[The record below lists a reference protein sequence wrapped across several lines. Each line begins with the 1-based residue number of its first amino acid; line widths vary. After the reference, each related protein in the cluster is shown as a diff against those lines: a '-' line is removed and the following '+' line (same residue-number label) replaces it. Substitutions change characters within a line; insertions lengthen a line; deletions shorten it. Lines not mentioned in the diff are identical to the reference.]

1 MGAHGNQGEGKLK
14 AGENMAISPGLTL
27 LFRKGLAGLCLLGLL
42 AAGFNPAAAGQP
54 LKPGTE
60 VFAVAPENVV
70 QISYRTAT
78 FWFVAYRWQEGD
90 RFTLI
95 FLKKGTPLPE
105 SCLAGEGF
113 QTVLRQLTS
122 LKLSQTPTAD
132 QTEELF
138 RSQPRST
145 WAELVI
151 RDDSSLEPFRAL
163 VHPAADSSGEVW
175 LHFQGATYRVGLD
188 HQVLELIS
196 GGCQILGAGR
206 PQLD

>member
-1 MGAHGNQGEGKLK
+1 MGPHGNQSEGKLK
-14 AGENMAISPGLTL
+14 AEENMATSPGVTL

-60 VFAVAPENVV
+60 VFAVASENVV

-78 FWFVAYRWQEGD
+78 FWFMAHRWQEGD

-122 LKLSQTPTAD
+122 LKLRQTPTAE
-132 QTEELF
+132 QAEALF
-138 RSQPRST
+138 RSQPRPT
-145 WAELVI
+145 WAELMI

-163 VHPAADSSGEVW
+163 VHPVADSAGEVW
-175 LHFQGATYRVGLD
+175 LQFQGATYRVGLD

-196 GGCQILGAGR
+196 RGCQALGADR
-206 PQLD
+206 PQ

>member
-1 MGAHGNQGEGKLK
+1 
-14 AGENMAISPGLTL
+14 MAISPGLTL
-27 LFRKGLAGLCLLGLL
+27 LFRKGLAGLLCMLGLW
-42 AAGFNPAAAGQP
+42 AVAVNPAAAGQP

-70 QISYRTAT
+70 QIIYRTAT
-78 FWFVAYRWQEGD
+78 IWFVAHRWEGGD

-113 QTVLRQLTS
+113 QPVLRQLTS
-122 LKLSQTPTAD
+122 LKLCQTPTAE
-132 QTEELF
+132 QAEAMF

-163 VHPAADSSGEVW
+163 VYPAAGSSGEVW

-188 HQVLELIS
+188 HQVLELLS
-196 GGCQILGAGR
+196 SGCQALGAGR
-206 PQLD
+206 PQ